1 LASPLGA
8 YFPIPHG
15 VVCGTLVGAATQ
27 INITALLARQTNH
40 AALTKYAQVGRLL
53 NDRDDLDDQSAQT
66 ALVELLNDWSE
77 KLELPR
83 LGAYGIQESDFPLI
97 VANSRGSSMLT
108 NPIVL
113 TDEEI
118 TAILDWRL

>member
-1 LASPLGA
+1 M
-8 YFPIPHG
+8 
-15 VVCGTLVGAATQ
+15 
-27 INITALLARQTNH
+27 
-40 AALTKYAQVGRLL
+40 
-53 NDRDDLDDQSAQT
+53 

-77 KLELPR
+77 KLELPK

>member
-27 INITALLARQTNH
+27 INITALLARQTDH

-53 NDRDDLDDQSAQT
+53 TDRDDLDDQSAQT
-66 ALVELLNDWSE
+66 ALVELLNDWSK